1 LKEAQKMSNS
11 SVLASLFKYKSW
23 SNDEILTAIAK
34 VDAEKNPTERHAAIR
49 LINHTYVVD
58 RIFAAHLTRQPHVYA
73 ATNTPETPTLDE
85 LRMAIGVS
93 DGWYENYVSKLSAQE
108 LSEQINFKFTDGDAG
123 TMSREEILLHVITH
137 GGYHRGAAGRILA
150 QLEIA
155 PPRDLF
161 TRYLHNTE
169 PSRRAAGL

>member
-1 LKEAQKMSNS
+1 MPNA
-11 SVLASLFKYKSW
+11 SVLTSLFKYKSW

-34 VDAEKNPTERHAAIR
+34 FDAGKNPTERHTALRI
-49 LINHTYVVD
+49 INHTYVVD

-73 ATNTPETPTLDE
+73 ATNTPDTPTLDE
-85 LRMAIGVS
+85 LRMAIHVS
-93 DGWYENYVSKLSAQE
+93 DGWYENYVNKLSAEE
-108 LSEQINFKFTDGDAG
+108 LNEQINFKFTDGDTG

-161 TRYLHNTE
+161 TRYLHMVE
-169 PSRRAAGL
+169 PNRRMESL